1 MLAGKTMARDAGN
14 TRRTARRIN
23 IGPNPRVFRDSLSPT
38 DRDDFFR
45 FVVRTRSSFDGE
57 VFDIPRR
64 SNFNFQ
70 LQNASGRNIA
80 RSTRRNNQPENIN
93 VTLDPGTYFA
103 RVFWRQGQ
111 GPYRMRLSLNPDT
124 AGETL
129 DTARDLGNLT
139 TSTGVDEYIGR
150 SDPADIYR
158 FTIDERLTVGATL
171 TPVSAGAEISLLD
184 ANGNVIVGTSGSG
197 TEARSLQRVLDP
209 GTYFVRTTPVPG
221 GNTRYNLTLNA
232 GPAPDQGGNDF
243 GSASAF
249 PGFGFF
255 PASIQEYVGNSDPVD
270 YYTFTTTIAGE
281 LKIDLTNI
289 APTADLNITLF
300 DQFQQPLAFQGG
312 AGPGGNEQIIFN
324 NAQPGQYF
332 VLVQTAG
339 PGNNST
345 YRLTA
350 VLTPEDKFGD
360 DFADATSITDPLSP
374 GILEPLSN
382 DLNNPSVYQDFVGA
396 GDIDVFR
403 FELTEAKNFFSTRL
417 KDFTGNIT
425 LQLFQAGNPTPLSGG
440 GSALRGALGPGTYFL
455 RVLAGGPN
463 DASTY
468 TLEAA
473 FGERESGIIVRDVNP
488 GALDANA
495 NFLTDVN
502 GVLFFS
508 GTDGTPGA
516 PVGLWRSEGTLNT
529 TVKVGSFTNITGIT
543 NVNGTVYIAGSTTQT
558 GTELWKWQP
567 TGGPLG
573 TLSLV
578 ADIAPGPALSS
589 SPINLTAAGNN
600 LFFLAS
606 PTGNPV
612 ARQLYFTNGG
622 APVAIAN
629 AGESIRNLVYVQA
642 TDTLYYV
649 ANQTGVGSGLL
660 FRVNNAS
667 TNPSAPVL
675 LENLGSPAFSPR
687 FVDSLKVVGGDLFF
701 VASEA
706 VNTEN
711 RELRRIAANGDVFTY
726 DVDGDPD
733 QASIASGNL
742 SLAVVE
748 SGSTRYVYFTADDKS
763 VVGDLQLFRS
773 NLAGTTIERVSNN
786 ISSGFVASNL
796 TVFNGKVYFTA
807 TTPSEGAELWVT
819 DPAGPLQVTA
829 LELVPGVDGSS
840 PANLVVAGGTLYFT
854 AETPATGKELYRLDS
869 SGLPELALDINP
881 GLAGSEPTNLI
892 AAGSLSAGLGQLFFV
907 ANDGVNGREVW
918 TV

>member
-1 MLAGKTMARDAGN
+1 MAIDAGN

-23 IGPNPRVFRDSLSPT
+23 VGPNPRVFRDSLSSS

-45 FVVRTRSSFDGE
+45 FVVRARSSFDGE
-57 VFDIPRR
+57 VFNIPRN

-70 LQNASGRNIA
+70 LQNANGRVIA
-80 RSTRRNNQPENIN
+80 RSTRPGNQPENIN
-93 VTLDPGTYFA
+93 LNLDPGTYFA
-103 RVFWRQGQ
+103 RVFWRRGQ
-111 GPYRMRLSLNPDT
+111 GAYRMRLSLNPDT

-139 TSTGVDEYIGR
+139 SSTGVDEYIGR

-171 TPVSAGAEISLLD
+171 TPFSAGAEISLLD
-184 ANGNVIVGTSGSG
+184 ASGNVLTGTSGSG

-255 PASIQEYVGNSDPVD
+255 PASVQEYVGNSDPVD
-270 YYTFTTTIAGE
+270 YYTFTTTIGGD

-300 DQFQQPLAFQGG
+300 DQFQQILAFQGG

-324 NAQPGQYF
+324 NAAPGQYF

-360 DFADATSITDPLSP
+360 TFADATSITDPLSP
-374 GILEPLSN
+374 GILTPLSN
-382 DLNNPSVYQDFVGA
+382 DLDNPSIYQDFVGA
-396 GDIDVFR
+396 GDVDVFR
-403 FELTEAKNFFSTRL
+403 FTLTEPKNFFATRL

-455 RVLAGGPN
+455 RVLAGGPT

-502 GVLFFS
+502 GVLFFA

-529 TVKVGSFTNITGIT
+529 TVKVGSFTNITGIA

-558 GTELWKWQP
+558 GVELWKWQP
-567 TGGPLG
+567 TGGSLG

-578 ADIAPGPALSS
+578 GDIAPGPGLSS
-589 SPINLTAAGNN
+589 SPTNLTAAGNN
-600 LFFLAS
+600 LFFLAT

-612 ARQLYFTNGG
+612 GRQLYFSNGG

-629 AGESIRNLVYVQA
+629 AGDSIQNLVYVQA

-649 ANQTGVGSGLL
+649 ANRTGVGTRLL
-660 FRVNNAS
+660 FRINNAS
-667 TNPSAPVL
+667 TANPSDPVL
-675 LENLGSPAFSPR
+675 LENIGSPSFSPR

-711 RELRRIAANGDVFTY
+711 RELRRIAANGTVFTY
-726 DVDGDPD
+726 DVDGDLN

-748 SGSTRYVYFTADDKS
+748 SGGNRYVYFSASFEDPVEGLVPSLTRVNLTNGTA
-763 VVGDLQLFRS
+763 
-773 NLAGTTIERVSNN
+773 ERVSTNV
-786 ISSGFVASNL
+786 SGTFTANNL
-796 TVFNGKVYFTA
+796 TVFEGKVYFTA
-807 TTPSEGAELWVT
+807 TTSAEGTELWVT
-819 DPAGPLQVTA
+819 DPAGALEVTA
-829 LELVPGVDGSS
+829 LDNLVPGADSSS

-854 AETPATGKELYRLDS
+854 AETNATGRELYRLDS
-869 SGLPELALDINP
+869 NGLPELALDINP
-881 GLAGSEPTNLI
+881 GPTSSNLNNLI
-892 AAGSLSAGLGQLFFV
+892 AAGNLSAGLGQLFFV
-907 ANDGVNGREVW
+907 ADDGVNGREVW

>member
-1 MLAGKTMARDAGN
+1 MARDAGN

-23 IGPNPRVFRDSLSPT
+23 IGPNPRAFRDSLSPT

-111 GPYRMRLSLNPDT
+111 GPYRMRLSLNPADSV
-124 AGETL
+124 GE
-129 DTARDLGNLT
+129 
-139 TSTGVDEYIGR
+139 
-150 SDPADIYR
+150 
-158 FTIDERLTVGATL
+158 
-171 TPVSAGAEISLLD
+171 
-184 ANGNVIVGTSGSG
+184 
-197 TEARSLQRVLDP
+197 P
-209 GTYFVRTTPVPG
+209 GTDPPG
-221 GNTRYNLTLNA
+221 GNGSSPGGGNGS
-232 GPAPDQGGNDF
+232 GPGGSNSPDGGGNDF
-243 GSASAF
+243 SSASAF
-249 PGFGFF
+249 PESVLFS
-255 PASIQEYVGNSDPVD
+255 PSINEFVGDSDPVD
-270 YYTFTTTIAGE
+270 CYTFTTTIAGD
-281 LKIDLTNI
+281 LKIDLTDI

-300 DQFQQPLAFQGG
+300 DQFQQLLALQGG

-324 NAQPGQYF
+324 NAPPGKYF
-332 VLVQTAG
+332 VKVETAG

-360 DFADATSITDPLSP
+360 TSDDATPITGSP
-374 GILEPLSN
+374 PVGIPPLSN

-403 FELTEAKNFFSTRL
+403 FELTQARNFFSTRL

-425 LQLFQAGNPTPLSGG
+425 LQLFQAGNPTPLLGG

-502 GVLFFS
+502 GVLFFA
-508 GTDGTPGA
+508 GEDGTPDA

-529 TVKVGSFTNITGIT
+529 TVKVGSFTNITGIA

-558 GTELWKWQP
+558 GMELWKWQP
-567 TGGPLG
+567 GGGPLG

-578 ADIAPGPALSS
+578 ADIAPSPELSS
-589 SPINLTAAGNN
+589 SPSNLTAAGNN

-606 PTGNPV
+606 PTGNP
-612 ARQLYFTNGG
+612 ADRRLYFTDGG
-622 APVAIAN
+622 APVEIAN

-675 LENLGSPAFSPR
+675 LEDLGSPAFSPR

-706 VNTEN
+706 GNTEN
-711 RELRRIAANGDVFTY
+711 RELRRIAADGGVFTY
-726 DVDGDPD
+726 DVNGRST
-733 QASIASGNL
+733 QGSIVSGNQ

-748 SGSTRYVYFTADDKS
+748 WAGTRYVYFSATYSDEVFGSVSALTRVNLTTGLAQKVSTNVTGNFTA
-763 VVGDLQLFRS
+763 R
-773 NLAGTTIERVSNN
+773 
-786 ISSGFVASNL
+786 NL
-796 TVFNGKVYFTA
+796 TVFEGKVYFTA
-807 TTPSEGAELWVT
+807 GTFSEVEKLWVT
-819 DPAGPLQVTA
+819 NPASLGVTL
-829 LELVPGVDGSS
+829 LEPESGSIS
-840 PANLVVAGGTLYFT
+840 LPANLVVAGGTLYFT
-854 AETPATGKELYRLDS
+854 AETPETGKELYRLNS

-881 GLAGSEPTNLI
+881 EPGIGSEPTNLI

>member
-1 MLAGKTMARDAGN
+1 MARDAGN

-23 IGPNPRVFRDSLSPT
+23 VGPNPRVFRDSLSSS
-38 DRDDFFR
+38 DRNDFFR
-45 FVVRTRSSFDGE
+45 FVVRARSSFDGE
-57 VFDIPRR
+57 VFNIPRN

-70 LQNASGRNIA
+70 LQNANGRVIA
-80 RSTRRNNQPENIN
+80 RSTRPNRQPENIN
-93 VTLDPGTYFA
+93 LNLDPGTYFA
-103 RVFWRQGQ
+103 RVFWRKGQ
-111 GPYRMRLSLNPDT
+111 GAYRMRLSLTPDT

-139 TSTGVDEYIGR
+139 SSTGVDEYIGR

-171 TPVSAGAEISLLD
+171 TPFSAGAEISLLD
-184 ANGNVIVGTSGSG
+184 ASGNVLTGTSGSG

-270 YYTFTTTIAGE
+270 YYTFTTTIGGD

-300 DQFQQPLAFQGG
+300 DQFQQLLAFRGG
-312 AGPGGNEQIIFN
+312 AGPGGNEQIIFRD
-324 NAQPGQYF
+324 AQPGQYF

-374 GILEPLSN
+374 GILTPLSN
-382 DLNNPSVYQDFVGA
+382 DLDNPSIYQDFVGA
-396 GDIDVFR
+396 GDVDVFR
-403 FELTEAKNFFSTRL
+403 FTLTEPKNFFATRL

-455 RVLAGGPN
+455 RVLAGGPT

-473 FGERESGIIVRDVNP
+473 FGERTSGIIVRDVNP

-495 NFLTDVN
+495 DFLTDVN
-502 GVLFFS
+502 GVLFFA
-508 GTDGTPGA
+508 GTDGTLGA

-529 TVKVGSFTNITGIT
+529 TVKVGSFGSITGIA
-543 NVNGTVYIAGSTTQT
+543 NVNGTVYIAGSTVQT
-558 GTELWKWQP
+558 GNELWKWQP

-578 ADIAPGPALSS
+578 ADIAPGSGLSS
-589 SPINLTAAGNN
+589 SPTNLTAAGNN
-600 LFFLAS
+600 LFFLAT
-606 PTGNPV
+606 PTGDIF
-612 ARQLYFTNGG
+612 AQQLYFTNGG
-622 APVAIAN
+622 APVSLPN
-629 AGESIRNLVYVQA
+629 SGGSPRDLVYVQA
-642 TDTLYYV
+642 TDTIYYTADV
-649 ANQTGVGSGLL
+649 QGVPGRLL
-660 FRVNNAS
+660 FRVSNAS
-667 TNPSAPVL
+667 TANPVAEPL
-675 LENLGSPAFSPR
+675 QTLGSGSSAFAPR
-687 FVDSLKVVGGDLFF
+687 FVRSLKVVGSDVFF
-701 VASEA
+701 VSSEA
-706 VNTEN
+706 VNTDN
-711 RELRRIAANGDVFTY
+711 VELRRIAANGNVFTY
-726 DVDGDPD
+726 DVDGDP
-733 QASIASGNL
+733 SNGSLGSGNIDV
-742 SLAVVE
+742 AVVT
-748 SGSTRYVYFTADDKS
+748 SGGQSYAYFTAFD
-763 VVGDLQLFRS
+763 VGAVADQLLRV
-773 NLAGTTIERVSNN
+773 NLATSVIERVSTN
-786 ISSGFVASNL
+786 ISGSFVASNL
-796 TVFNGKVYFTA
+796 TVFNDKVYFVAETS
-807 TTPSEGAELWVT
+807 SEGTELWVT
-819 DPAGPLQVTA
+819 DPAATLQVTA
-829 LELVPGVDGSS
+829 LELVPGAGSSS
-840 PANLVVAGGTLYFT
+840 PASLVVAGGTLYFT
-854 AETPATGKELYRLDS
+854 ADNGTTGTELYRLNETT
-869 SGLPELALDINP
+869 GLPELALDINP
-881 GLAGSEPTNLI
+881 GPTSSNPDNLI
-892 AAGSLSAGLGQLFFV
+892 AAGSLASGLGQLFFV
-907 ANDGVNGREVW
+907 ADDGVNGREVW

>member
-1 MLAGKTMARDAGN
+1 MARDAGN

-23 IGPNPRVFRDSLSPT
+23 VGPNPRVFRDSLSSS
-38 DRDDFFR
+38 DRNDFFR
-45 FVVRTRSSFDGE
+45 FVVRARSSFDGE
-57 VFDIPRR
+57 VFNIPRN

-70 LQNASGRNIA
+70 LQNANGRVIA
-80 RSTRRNNQPENIN
+80 RSTRPGNQPENIN
-93 VTLDPGTYFA
+93 LNLDPGTYFA
-103 RVFWRQGQ
+103 RVFWRRGQ
-111 GPYRMRLSLNPDT
+111 GAYRMRLSLNPDT

-139 TSTGVDEYIGR
+139 SSTGVDEYIGR

-171 TPVSAGAEISLLD
+171 TPFSAGAEISLLD
-184 ANGNVIVGTSGSG
+184 ASGNVLTGTSGSG

-209 GTYFVRTTPVPG
+209 GTYFVRTTPLPG

-270 YYTFTTTIAGE
+270 YYTFTTTIAGD

-360 DFADATSITDPLSP
+360 TFADATSITDPLSP
-374 GILEPLSN
+374 GILTPLSN
-382 DLNNPSVYQDFVGA
+382 DLDNPSIYQDFVGA
-396 GDIDVFR
+396 GDVDVFR
-403 FELTEAKNFFSTRL
+403 FTLTEPKNFFATRL

-455 RVLAGGPN
+455 RVLAGGPT

-473 FGERESGIIVRDVNP
+473 FGERQSGIIVRDVNP

-502 GVLFFS
+502 GVLFFA

-529 TVKVGSFTNITGIT
+529 TVKVGSFTNITGIA

-558 GTELWKWQP
+558 GVELWKWQP
-567 TGGPLG
+567 TGGSLG

-578 ADIAPGPALSS
+578 ADIAPGPGLSS
-589 SPINLTAAGNN
+589 SPTNLTAAGNN
-600 LFFLAS
+600 LFFLAT

-612 ARQLYFTNGG
+612 GRQLYFSNGG

-629 AGESIRNLVYVQA
+629 AGDSIQSLVYVQA

-649 ANQTGVGSGLL
+649 ANRTGVGTRLL
-660 FRVNNAS
+660 FRINNAS
-667 TNPSAPVL
+667 TANPSAPVL
-675 LENLGSPAFSPR
+675 LENIGSPSFSPR

-711 RELRRIAANGDVFTY
+711 RELRRIAADGTVFTY
-726 DVDGDPD
+726 DVDNDPN

-748 SGSTRYVYFTADDKS
+748 SGGNRYVYFSASFEDPVEGLVPSLTRVNLTNGTA
-763 VVGDLQLFRS
+763 
-773 NLAGTTIERVSNN
+773 ERVSTNV
-786 ISSGFVASNL
+786 SGTFTANNL
-796 TVFNGKVYFTA
+796 TVFEGKVYFTA
-807 TTPSEGAELWVT
+807 TTSAEGTELWVT
-819 DPAGPLQVTA
+819 DPAAATLQVTA
-829 LELVPGVDGSS
+829 LDNLVPGADSSS

-854 AETPATGKELYRLDS
+854 AETDATGRELYRLDS
-869 SGLPELALDINP
+869 NGLPELALDINP
-881 GLAGSEPTNLI
+881 GPTSSNLNNLI
-892 AAGSLSAGLGQLFFV
+892 AAGNLSAGLGQLFFV
-907 ANDGVNGREVW
+907 ADDGVNGREVW

>member
-1 MLAGKTMARDAGN
+1 MARDAGN
-14 TRRTARRIN
+14 TRKTARRIN
-23 IGPNPRVFRDSLSPT
+23 LGPNPRVFRNSLSPT

-57 VFDIPRR
+57 VFNIPRR

-70 LQNASGRNIA
+70 LQNANGRNIA
-80 RSTRRNNQPENIN
+80 RSTRRNRQPENIN

-111 GPYRMRLSLNPDT
+111 GTYQMRLSLNPDT

-139 TSTGVDEYIGR
+139 SSTGVDEYIGR

-158 FTIDERLTVGATL
+158 FSIDERLTVGATL

-184 ANGNVIVGTSGSG
+184 ASGNVIVGTSGSG
-197 TEARSLQRVLDP
+197 TEARSLQHVLDP
-209 GTYFVRTTPVPG
+209 GTYFVRTTPVPS
-221 GNTRYNLTLNA
+221 GNTPYNLTLNA
-232 GPAPDQGGNDF
+232 GPAPDQGGNDL

-255 PASIQEYVGNSDPVD
+255 PASIQEYVGNSDSAD
-270 YYTFTTTIAGE
+270 YYTFTTTITGD
-281 LKIDLTNI
+281 LKIDLTNL
-289 APTADLNITLF
+289 APTANLDIALY
-300 DQFQQPLAFQGG
+300 DQFQGLLALQGS

-324 NAQPGQYF
+324 DAAPGQYF

-339 PGNNST
+339 PNNNST

-360 DFADATSITDPLSP
+360 TFAEATSITNPLSP
-374 GILEPLSN
+374 GILTPLSN
-382 DLNNPSVYQDFVGA
+382 DLENPSVYQDFVGA
-396 GDIDVFR
+396 GDVDVFR

-440 GSALRGALGPGTYFL
+440 GSALGGALGPGTYFL
-455 RVLAGGPN
+455 RVLAGGPS

-473 FGERESGIIVRDVNP
+473 FGERQSGIIVRDVNP

-502 GVLFFS
+502 GVLFFA
-508 GTDGTPGA
+508 GTDGTPGT

-543 NVNGTVYIAGSTTQT
+543 NVNGTVYIAGSTAQT
-558 GTELWKWQP
+558 GVELWKWQP

-589 SPINLTAAGNN
+589 SPTILTAAGNN

-612 ARQLYFTNGG
+612 ARQLYFSNGG

-629 AGESIRNLVYVQA
+629 AGESIQNLVYVQA

-649 ANQTGVGSGLL
+649 ANQIGVGTRLL
-660 FRVNNAS
+660 FRINNAS
-667 TNPSAPVL
+667 TSNPSAPVL
-675 LENLGSPAFSPR
+675 LENIGSPSFSPR
-687 FVDSLKVVGGDLFF
+687 FVDSLKVVGDDLFF
-701 VASEA
+701 VSSEA

-711 RELRRIAANGDVFTY
+711 RELRRIAANGTVFTY
-726 DVDGDPD
+726 DVDGNSN

-748 SGSTRYVYFTADDKS
+748 SGSTSYVYFSATFEDS
-763 VVGDLQLFRS
+763 VEGLVPSLTRV
-773 NLAGTTIERVSNN
+773 NLATGDAERVSTN
-786 ISSGFVASNL
+786 ISGTFTADNL
-796 TVFNGKVYFTA
+796 TVFGGKVYFTA
-807 TTPSEGAELWVT
+807 STLNEGSELWVT
-819 DPAGPLQVTA
+819 DPAGTLEVNA
-829 LELVPGVDGSS
+829 LEVVSGANGSS

-854 AETPATGKELYRLDS
+854 ADNGMNGDELYRLDG
-869 SGLPELALDINP
+869 SGQPELALDINP
-881 GLAGSEPTNLI
+881 GASSSNPDNLI
-892 AAGSLSAGLGQLFFV
+892 AAGSLSDGLGQLFFV
-907 ANDGVNGREVW
+907 ADDGVNGREVW
-918 TV
+918 IV

>member
-1 MLAGKTMARDAGN
+1 MARDAGN

-23 IGPNPRVFRDSLSPT
+23 VGPNPRVFRDSLSSS

-45 FVVRTRSSFDGE
+45 FVVRARSSFDGE
-57 VFDIPRR
+57 VFKIPRN

-70 LQNASGRNIA
+70 LQNANGRVIG
-80 RSTRRNNQPENIN
+80 RSTRPGNQPENIN
-93 VTLDPGTYFA
+93 LNLDPGTYFA
-103 RVFWRQGQ
+103 RVFWRKGQ
-111 GPYRMRLSLNPDT
+111 GTYRMRLSLTPDT

-139 TSTGVDEYIGR
+139 SSTGVDEYVGR

-171 TPVSAGAEISLLD
+171 TPFSAGAEISLLD
-184 ANGNVIVGTSGSG
+184 ASGNVLTGTSGSG

-255 PASIQEYVGNSDPVD
+255 PASIQEYVGNSDSVD
-270 YYTFTTTIAGE
+270 YYTFTTTIAGD

-360 DFADATSITDPLSP
+360 TFADPTFITDPLSP
-374 GILEPLSN
+374 GILTPLSN
-382 DLNNPSVYQDFVGA
+382 DLDNPSIYQDFVGA
-396 GDIDVFR
+396 GDVDVFR
-403 FELTEAKNFFSTRL
+403 FTLTEPKNFFATRL

-455 RVLAGGPN
+455 RVLAGGPT

-473 FGERESGIIVRDVNP
+473 FGERQSGIIVRDVNP

-502 GVLFFS
+502 GVLFFA

-529 TVKVGSFTNITGIT
+529 TVKVGSFTNITGIA

-558 GTELWKWQP
+558 GVELWKWQP
-567 TGGPLG
+567 TGGSLG

-578 ADIAPGPALSS
+578 ADIAPGPGLSS
-589 SPINLTAAGNN
+589 SPTNLTAAGNN
-600 LFFLAS
+600 LFFLAT

-612 ARQLYFTNGG
+612 GRQLYFSNGG

-629 AGESIRNLVYVQA
+629 AGDSIQNLVYVQA
-642 TDTLYYV
+642 TDTIYYV
-649 ANQTGVGSGLL
+649 ANRTGVGTRLL
-660 FRVNNAS
+660 FRINNAS
-667 TNPSAPVL
+667 TANPSAPVL
-675 LENLGSPAFSPR
+675 LENIGSPSFSPR

-711 RELRRIAANGDVFTY
+711 RELRRIAANGTVFTY
-726 DVDGDPD
+726 DVDNDPN

-748 SGSTRYVYFTADDKS
+748 SGSTRYVYFSAAFEDPVEGLVPSLTRVNLTNGTA
-763 VVGDLQLFRS
+763 
-773 NLAGTTIERVSNN
+773 ERVSTNV
-786 ISSGFVASNL
+786 SGTFTANNL
-796 TVFNGKVYFTA
+796 TVFEGKVYFTA
-807 TTPSEGAELWVT
+807 TTSAEGTELWVT
-819 DPAGPLQVTA
+819 DPAAATLQVTA
-829 LELVPGVDGSS
+829 LDNLVPGAGSSS
-840 PANLVVAGGTLYFT
+840 PADLVVAGGTLYFT
-854 AETPATGKELYRLDS
+854 AETDATGRELYRLDS
-869 SGLPELALDINP
+869 NGLPELALDINP
-881 GLAGSEPTNLI
+881 GPTSSNLNNLI
-892 AAGSLSAGLGQLFFV
+892 AAGNLSAGLGQLFFV
-907 ANDGVNGREVW
+907 ADDGVNGREVW

>member
-1 MLAGKTMARDAGN
+1 MVSA
-14 TRRTARRIN
+14 
-23 IGPNPRVFRDSLSPT
+23 
-38 DRDDFFR
+38 
-45 FVVRTRSSFDGE
+45 RSSFDGE
-57 VFDIPRR
+57 VFNIPRN

-70 LQNASGRNIA
+70 LQNANGRNIA
-80 RSTRRNNQPENIN
+80 SSTRPNRQPENIN

-103 RVFWRQGQ
+103 RVFWRKGQ
-111 GPYRMRLSLNPDT
+111 GAYQMRLSLNPDT

-129 DTARDLGNLT
+129 ETARDLGNLT
-139 TSTGVDEYIGR
+139 SSTGVDEYVGR
-150 SDPADIYR
+150 SDPADVYR

-184 ANGNVIVGTSGSG
+184 ASGNVIVGTSGSG
-197 TEARSLQRVLDP
+197 TEVRSLQRVLDP
-209 GTYFVRTTPVPG
+209 GTYFVRATPVPG

-243 GSASAF
+243 GSAPAF

-255 PASIQEYVGNSDPVD
+255 PASIQEYVGNSDLDD
-270 YYTFTTTIAGE
+270 YYTFTTTIAGD
-281 LKIDLTNI
+281 LKIDLTDI

-312 AGPGGNEQIIFN
+312 AGPGGNEQIILN
-324 NAQPGQYF
+324 NAPAGQYF

-339 PGNNST
+339 PNNNST

-360 DFADATSITDPLSP
+360 TFEDATSITNPLSP
-374 GILEPLSN
+374 GILTPLSN
-382 DLNNPSVYQDFVGA
+382 DLENPSIYQDFVGA
-396 GDIDVFR
+396 GDVDVFR
-403 FELTEAKNFFSTRL
+403 FTLTEAKNFFLARL

-425 LQLFQAGNPTPLSGG
+425 LQLFEDGKPNPLPGG
-440 GSALRGALGPGTYFL
+440 GSILRGALGPGTYFL

-468 TLEAA
+468 TLESA
-473 FGERESGIIVRDVNP
+473 FGKRESGIIVRDVNP
-488 GALDANA
+488 GAFDANA

-502 GVLFFS
+502 GVLFFA

-529 TVKVGSFTNITGIT
+529 TVKVGSFTEITGIT

-558 GTELWKWQP
+558 GNELWKWQP

-612 ARQLYFTNGG
+612 ARQLYFSNGG

-629 AGESIRNLVYVQA
+629 AGESIQNLVYVQA

-649 ANQTGVGSGLL
+649 ANQTGVGTRLL
-660 FRVNNAS
+660 FRINNAS
-667 TNPSAPVL
+667 TANPSAPVL
-675 LENLGSPAFSPR
+675 LENIGTPAFSPR

-711 RELRRIAANGDVFTY
+711 RELRRIAADGTVFTY
-726 DVDGDPD
+726 DVDNDPD

-748 SGSTRYVYFTADDKS
+748 SSGTKYVYFSATFEDPVEGLVPALTR
-763 VVGDLQLFRS
+763 V
-773 NLAGTTIERVSNN
+773 NLTTGVAQRVSTNVSVPFTAN
-786 ISSGFVASNL
+786 NL

-807 TTPSEGAELWVT
+807 NTSTVGTELWVT
-819 DPAGPLQVTA
+819 DPAGLLEVTA
-829 LELVPGVDGSS
+829 LDNLVPGAGSS
-840 PANLVVAGGTLYFT
+840 SPDNLIVAGGTLYFT
-854 AETPATGKELYRLDS
+854 AETTATGRELYRLDS

-881 GLAGSEPTNLI
+881 GPASSNLSNLI

-907 ANDGVNGREVW
+907 ADDGVNGLEVW

>member
-1 MLAGKTMARDAGN
+1 MARDAGN
-14 TRRTARRIN
+14 TRATARRIN
-23 IGPNPRVFRDSLSPT
+23 IGPNPRVFNDSLSSS

-45 FVVRTRSSFDGE
+45 FVVQTRSSFDGD
-57 VFDIPRR
+57 VFNIPRN

-70 LQNASGRNIA
+70 LQNANGKNIA
-80 RSTRRNNQPENIN
+80 SSTKPNRQPENIN
-93 VTLDPGTYFA
+93 LNLDPGTYFV
-103 RVFWRQGQ
+103 RVFWRKGQ
-111 GPYRMRLSLNPDT
+111 GAYRMRLSLNPDT

-129 DTARDLGNLT
+129 DTARNLDNLT
-139 TSTGVDEYIGR
+139 TSAGVNEYIGR

-184 ANGNVIVGTSGSG
+184 ASGNELAGTSGSG
-197 TEARSLQRVLDP
+197 TAPRSLQRVLDP
-209 GTYFVRTTPVPG
+209 GTYFVSTTPVPG
-221 GNTRYNLTLNA
+221 SNTRYNLTLNA
-232 GPAPDQGGNDF
+232 SPAPDQGGNDF

-255 PASIQEYVGNSDPVD
+255 PASIQEYVGNSDLAD
-270 YYTFTTTIAGE
+270 YYTFTTTIAGD
-281 LKIDLTNI
+281 LKIDLDNI
-289 APTADLNITLF
+289 APTADLDITLF
-300 DQFQQPLAFQGG
+300 DQFQQPLEFQGG
-312 AGPGGNEQIIFN
+312 AGPGGNEQIILN
-324 NAQPGQYF
+324 DAQPGQYF
-332 VLVQTAG
+332 VLVRPAG
-339 PGNNST
+339 PNNNSA

-350 VLTPEDKFGD
+350 VLTPKDKFGD
-360 DFADATSITDPLSP
+360 TFDDPTVITNPLSP
-374 GILEPLSN
+374 GILTPLSN
-382 DLNNPSVYQDFVGA
+382 DLDNPSIYQDFVGA
-396 GDIDVFR
+396 GDVDVFR
-403 FELTEAKNFFSTRL
+403 FTLTDPKNFFATRL

-440 GSALRGALGPGTYFL
+440 SSALRGALGPGTYFL
-455 RVLAGGPN
+455 RVLAGSPN

-473 FGERESGIIVRDVNP
+473 FGERTSGIIVRDVNP
-488 GALDANA
+488 GAFDANA

-502 GVLFFS
+502 GVLFFA

-516 PVGLWRSEGTLNT
+516 PVGLWRSEGRLNT
-529 TVKVGSFTNITGIT
+529 TVKVGSFTDITGIA

-578 ADIAPGPALSS
+578 ADIAPGSGLSS

-612 ARQLYFTNGG
+612 ARQLYFTSGG
-622 APVAIAN
+622 APVAIAD
-629 AGESIRNLVYVQA
+629 AGESIQSLVYVQA

-649 ANQTGVGSGLL
+649 ANRTGVGTRLL
-660 FRVNNAS
+660 FRITNAS
-667 TNPSAPVL
+667 TANPSAPVL
-675 LENLGSPAFSPR
+675 LENLGSPSFSPR

-711 RELRRIAANGDVFTY
+711 RELRRIAADSTVFTY
-726 DVDGDPD
+726 DVDGDTN

-742 SLAVVE
+742 SLAVVA
-748 SGSTRYVYFTADDKS
+748 SGSTNYVYFSATFE
-763 VVGDLQLFRS
+763 DLVEGPVPSLTRV
-773 NLAGTTIERVSNN
+773 NLTNGNAERVSTNV
-786 ISSGFVASNL
+786 SGTFTAENL
-796 TVFNGKVYFTA
+796 TVFNGKVYFSA
-807 TTPSEGAELWVT
+807 TTPTQGTELWVT
-819 DPAGPLQVTA
+819 DPAGPLGVTA
-829 LELVPGVDGSS
+829 LELVIGGGSSS

-854 AETPATGKELYRLDS
+854 AETDATGRELYRLNS

-881 GLAGSEPTNLI
+881 GPASSNLSNLL
-892 AAGSLSAGLGQLFFV
+892 AAGVLSAGLGQLFFV
-907 ANDGVNGREVW
+907 ADDGVNGREVW